1 MEPARRKNG
10 EKNGKR
16 KQKANL
22 WPIKAFF
29 ITLTTAMLLS
39 LFSQTV
45 LLGVPLS
52 VALLVLALIICIGI
66 AFDIVG
72 IAVTF
77 QDVTAYAAMASKRI
91 IGAKQAIKLVQNA
104 HLVSNICND
113 VVGDICGIISGAMG
127 AAISIRLITSSVNQ
141 YEFWLNILISSLIAA
156 LTVCGKAFGKT
167 LAVQQSHKI
176 VFLVGKLLSFVWHKG
191 GLKGK

>member
-10 EKNGKR
+10 EKNGK
-16 KQKANL
+16 KKHKVNL
-22 WPIKAFF
+22 WPMKAFF
-29 ITLTTAMLLS
+29 ITLSTALLLS
-39 LFSQTV
+39 LFSETV
-45 LLGVPLS
+45 LLGVSLP
-52 VALLVLALIICIGI
+52 VALLVLALIIVIGI
-66 AFDIVG
+66 AFDIIG

-77 QDVTAYAAMASKRI
+77 QDVTAYTAMASKRI
-91 IGAKQAIKLVQNA
+91 AGAKQAIKLVQNA

-127 AAISIRLITSSVNQ
+127 AAISIRLITTSANRH
-141 YEFWLNILISSLIAA
+141 EFWLNIVISSLIAA

-167 LAVQQSHKI
+167 FAVQQSHKI

-191 GLKGK
+191 GIKGK